1 MFNVRSQEVLQELH
15 WGVHVEIINYRD
27 YHLIN
32 HHPEHSQDVPLPQKQ
47 SEATAERY
55 FLPSRH
61 IHESLSELLRKRC
74 FDGMSVLALFG

>member
-1 MFNVRSQEVLQELH
+1 MLQELQ

-47 SEATAERY
+47 CKATAER
-55 FLPSRH
+55 
-61 IHESLSELLRKRC
+61 
-74 FDGMSVLALFG
+74 

>member
-1 MFNVRSQEVLQELH
+1 MLQELQ

-32 HHPEHSQDVPLPQKQ
+32 HHPEHSQDVPLPQNNAKQ
-47 SEATAERY
+47 LLKGNFCPADIQ
-55 FLPSRH
+55 
-61 IHESLSELLRKRC
+61 IHELLRKRC